1 MKYFVLLFLF
11 IATTISA
18 QQHIV
23 KGHVVE
29 SITQKPLQSVT
40 VLEVKS
46 NKWTITDENGYF
58 EIKLNDIK
66 EFSLNFRLL
75 GKQEKSIVYTK
86 EQVAKSIIVELEN
99 DDLRLKEIIVSAR
112 KGKNFSEIIMGRE
125 AINQVQAFSLS
136 DVLEQLPG
144 QATTNFDMNE
154 FKTIAFRT
162 VKPSFIGNS
171 AYGNKSF
178 GTSIVVDGI
187 PISNNENMQSYA
199 GNYGIGEVGPF
210 SPNLL
215 GFGDPSANDFN
226 GYFSNANFGA
236 DLRQISTGNIEKIEV
251 VQGIPS
257 AKYGDLTSGLIKIEQ
272 KAGQSPFRV
281 YASLRDGTS
290 EYGFSKGFK
299 ISDKFGFLNA
309 AVNYTKSNSEPR
321 VSYTKYDRVNTNLMW
336 SWANKNIRN
345 SFSVDYGFNND
356 NVNYEAEGTDD
367 KIVKNKKTDLSIS
380 NRFKMNFSE
389 SFFDNLDVNF
399 NFSHGKQNTFE
410 SELVNVGGTIV
421 GTSTTEGVYTG
432 TYTMP
437 SYTTV
442 KAVEGIPISSFLS
455 ADLYKSYA
463 AGSWMHNM
471 SYGTAIRMSDNKGR
485 GRLGSPETMNS
496 AFTNTNGGSGQ
507 AFRPYNYADNILAEY
522 QFSLYAEDNI
532 VKNWS
537 RSALNI
543 DAGLRYDNQYGYSF
557 LAPRINASYAQ
568 DNFKI
573 RGGFGLTSKA
583 PSLNQVYTGPRY
595 YDAVLGDYRLPGYY
609 NLGIVQTFIDF
620 SNNENLKPS
629 KSLRSEIGFDYKLPF
644 ATVNITGFYNNLYDG
659 ITSQSLPTARQ
670 VADLQINYNG
680 NQTPTYDITGYS
692 PFYYLQTQLVNKYL
706 SKDRGVEFFMNF
718 DKTFIKNISFDL
730 NGSYIETT
738 NRNDIDSYYRST
750 NVNTIEKFGVYK
762 PYDEHYKSFSLA
774 GNLSYHLPKI
784 GMVIAVRSEHFIVK
798 DNNYN
803 KDNLLYAYLDQN
815 LNKVLIPAEDQNNK
829 VLYGHILKTPSV
841 YDRELQKVYHNFN
854 LRVSKDFLNGFRFSF
869 YANNFLDLKQTEI
882 ALVNGTYVQRIKPDM
897 VQLSFGTKIE
907 YQF

>member
-40 VLEVKS
+40 VLELKS

-162 VKPSFIGNS
+162 VKPSLIGNT

-178 GTSIVVDGI
+178 GTAIVVDGI
-187 PISNNENMQSYA
+187 PISNNENMQSYG
-199 GNYGIGEVGPF
+199 GNYGEPF
-210 SPNLL
+210 SPNTL
-215 GFGDPSANDFN
+215 GFGDSSANDFN
-226 GYFSNANFGA
+226 GYFSNANYGA

-380 NRFKMNFSE
+380 NRFKLNFSE

-410 SELVNVGGTIV
+410 SKVVNVGGTIV

-432 TYTMP
+432 TYTLP

-463 AGSWMHNM
+463 TGSWMHNM

-532 VKNWS
+532 VKNWD

-609 NLGIVQTFIDF
+609 NLGIVQTFIDY

-659 ITSQSLPTARQ
+659 ITSQSLPTTRQ
-670 VADLQINYNG
+670 VADLKINYNG

-706 SKDRGVEFFMNF
+706 SKDRGIEFFMNF

-738 NRNDIDSYYRST
+738 NRNDIDRYYRST
-750 NVNTIEKFGVYK
+750 NVNTVEKYGLYK
-762 PYDEHYKSFSLA
+762 PYDEYYKSFSLA

-784 GMVIAVRSEHFIVK
+784 GMVIAIRSEHFIVNN
-798 DNNYN
+798 NNYSN
-803 KDNLLYAYLDQN
+803 DNQLYAYLDQN
-815 LNKVLIPAEDQNNK
+815 LNKILIPAEDQNNK

-841 YDRELQKVYHNFN
+841 YDKELQKVYHNFN